1 MGGDDRASRLAP
13 TGLVL
18 AILLAA
24 STLSYIDRQIISLVV
39 EPIKATFGLS
49 DTQVGLLQGL
59 AFSLCYAV
67 AGLPLALAVDRSNR
81 VRLASA
87 CVAVWSLATS
97 ACGMVSTYLGLL
109 LARATTAVSEA
120 GFSPA
125 ALSILSDVVPPQR
138 IARVSALYLLG
149 PALGVGLAL
158 LLGGWTLERLEA
170 SQGLSLFGTTYDPW
184 QALFIC
190 IGAPGLLM
198 AVLIFTIVREPQ
210 RTDAAIAAR
219 GARSG
224 SGSLFDALRT
234 TGDFLIPYVIGTT
247 LIMLVQFAQAAW
259 MPTFFVRRWGLEP
272 HAAGQTLGPIFIVSA
287 IAGAIASGV
296 LAKGEDGQR
305 TLERVVKIVLCGAA
319 VLGPAAAVL
328 PLVPNYTLALAL
340 YSALAF
346 SFSAVASLATAP
358 MLLVMPSAVRGQS
371 IAAGGF
377 LLAVFGGGGGPLF
390 VGVVTDYVFRDEA
403 KLGWSI
409 SLVCGISVAAGI
421 TSMLR
426 ARHVL
431 IHRWRNAQ
439 TSAAAPL
446 VASLG
451 EVARSAGEGRA
462 ARDM

>member
-1 MGGDDRASRLAP
+1 MGGIDRTSRAAP

-18 AILLAA
+18 AILLTA

-39 EPIKATFGLS
+39 QPIKAAFGLS
-49 DTQVGLLQGL
+49 DTDVGLLQGL

-81 VRLASA
+81 VRLATG
-87 CVAVWSLATS
+87 CVAIWSLATA
-97 ACGMVSTYLGLL
+97 ACGMVSTYIGLL

-125 ALSILSDVVPPQR
+125 ALSILSDVVPPGR
-138 IARVSALYLLG
+138 IARVSAIYLLG

-158 LLGGWTLERLEA
+158 LLGGWTLELLEA
-170 SQGLSLFGTTYDPW
+170 SQGLVLFGTRFDPW
-184 QALFIC
+184 QGLFIC
-190 IGAPGLLM
+190 IGAPGVFV
-198 AVLIFTIVREPQ
+198 AVLILMIVREPQ

-219 GARSG
+219 RSRDD
-224 SGSLFDALRT
+224 STSLFAALRT

-259 MPTFFVRRWGLEP
+259 VPTFFVRQWGLEP
-272 HAAGQTLGPIFIVSA
+272 HTAGQTLGPIFIVSA

-296 LAKGEDGQR
+296 LAKGNDGQQ
-305 TLERVVKIVLCGAA
+305 TLERVVKIVLTGAA
-319 VLGPAAAVL
+319 VLGPAAALL
-328 PLVPNYTLALAL
+328 PLVPSYTFALVL
-340 YSALAF
+340 YSVLAF

-377 LLAVFGGGGGPLF
+377 LLAVVGGGGGPLL
-390 VGVVTDYVFRDEA
+390 VGVITDYVFADES

-409 SLVCGISVAAGI
+409 SLVCGISVVLGI
-421 TSMLR
+421 SSMLR

-431 IHRWRNAQ
+431 VHRWRGAHAEMQHAQ
-439 TSAAAPL
+439 RVPATS
-446 VASLG
+446 
-451 EVARSAGEGRA
+451 
-462 ARDM
+462 

>member
-1 MGGDDRASRLAP
+1 MGDQTRLPRPGAG
-13 TGLVL
+13 TYVLVV
-18 AILLAA
+18 LLIG

-39 EPIKATFGLS
+39 QPIKTAFGLS
-49 DTQVGLLQGL
+49 DTQVGLLQGI

-87 CVAVWSLATS
+87 CVTVWSMATS
-97 ACGMVSTYLGLL
+97 ACGMVSSYIGLL

-138 IARVSALYLLG
+138 IARVGAIYLLG

-158 LLGGWTLERLEA
+158 MLGGWTLEWLE
-170 SQGLSLFGTTYDPW
+170 STGGLSLFGVQYAPW

-190 IGAPGLLM
+190 IGAPGLIV
-198 AVLIFTIVREPQ
+198 AALILATIREPA

-219 GARSG
+219 RSPGNARS
-224 SGSLFDALRT
+224 LFAALRT

-259 MPTFFVRRWGLEP
+259 MPTFFVRQWGLEP
-272 HAAGQTLGPIFIVSA
+272 HSAGQTLGPIFIVSA
-287 IAGAIASGV
+287 IAGAITTGV

-305 TLERVVKIVLCGAA
+305 TLERVVQIVLVGSA
-319 VLGPAAAVL
+319 VLGPSIVLL
-328 PLVPNYTLALAL
+328 PLVPSYTLALVL
-340 YSALAF
+340 FSALAF
-346 SFSAVASLATAP
+346 SFSAIASLSTAP

-377 LLAVFGGGGGPLF
+377 LLAVVGGGGGPLA
-390 VGVVTDYVFRDEA
+390 VGLATDYLFQDEA
-403 KLGWSI
+403 KIGWSI
-409 SLVCGISVAAGI
+409 SLVCGISVAAGVA
-421 TSMLR
+421 SMLR

-431 IHRWRNAQ
+431 IHRWGVRRD
-439 TSAAAPL
+439 AATPSVSSIPAH
-446 VASLG
+446 SN
-451 EVARSAGEGRA
+451 ET
-462 ARDM
+462 